1 MESKPI
7 VKSLT
12 IQGLIVT
19 LAGTLLA
26 PRLAK
31 WGVTS
36 EQVGEVAEYGAALVG
51 AVMTIVG
58 RLRAGGISGVVTAA
72 K

>member
-7 VKSLT
+7 AKSLT

-19 LAGTLLA
+19 LVGTLLA

-36 EQVGEVAEYGAALVG
+36 EQVGDIATAGTSLVG
-51 AVMTIVG
+51 ALMTIIG
-58 RLRAGGISGVVTAA
+58 RLRAGGISGVVSAA